1 MDVIIISGNGKY
13 RWSKLLFDILQING
27 YQVQIKA
34 DIEMPLDSKTL
45 YICDYDFV
53 KRNHHILKSVQVR
66 KNLLFVVENYEK
78 LPTDILVKGLEI
90 SYPLNTHVILR
101 QIESIIDILKRKE
114 QVSVEY
120 IGNSRFALELREKI
134 DIVSATDAMILITGE
149 SGTGKDVVSQ
159 IIHAKSQRSNGKFVK
174 INCASIPNSLMESE
188 LFGYKKGAFTGAEVD
203 YVGKLVY
210 TSGGTLFFDEIGEL
224 TIDLQAKLLRV
235 LEERVVIPLGSNE
248 QIPIDVRYIFAT
260 NKNMVEEVKNK
271 RFREDLYYRI
281 NTIKLHLIPL
291 REHKEDI
298 PYLVDHFVKV
308 YNRKYNKNFQGLEIN
323 DMLKLYNYNWPGNIR
338 EVQNF
343 VERLVIYSDGKVYP
357 DITKL
362 LDSVEIDGS
371 LPKNTPSL
379 YKESMMN
386 YERYLITSYLIKNH
400 WNIVRTAKEM
410 GIERTNLYKKMKKL
424 EIESNKFET

>member
-27 YQVQIKA
+27 YQVQIKT

-53 KRNHHILKSVQVR
+53 KRNHYILKSVQDR

-114 QVSVEY
+114 QISVEY

-159 IIHAKSQRSNGKFVK
+159 IIHAKSKRSDEKFVK
-174 INCASIPNSLMESE
+174 INCASIPNTLMESE

-260 NKNMVEEVKNK
+260 NKNMVEEVRNK

-362 LDSVEIDGS
+362 LDGVDIDGS

-400 WNIVRTAKEM
+400 WNIVKTAKEM